1 MPRFVWVG
9 LAFCLIFAACREK
22 KGELKPL
29 TDAEE
34 LGLVLVDQPQ
44 LVTFSELQEDPE
56 RYKDQLIGVTGLYL
70 RLPAVECFP
79 QSGPGAE
86 WALISEDLRLD
97 AVGYEIVTRL
107 LPLDTLMTV
116 EGIFRLYEGPIGCGK
131 GAPPGTAWYLEVLRI
146 IEPNPLSGPIVVAP
160 GGIVPGSTSTPGG
173 PELSPVPPDGTSPPL
188 TTPGTLPPTATL
200 MPTGTSA
207 IFTATPTAT
216 SDATLSPTPEQ
227 TTTGTLIATATPS
240 SSPTGTL
247 TVTPTPSSSPSAT
260 STLVTT
266 PPIIVTP
273 TEGYPGPMTPTST
286 PEPY

>member
-1 MPRFVWVG
+1 MLRFVWVG
-9 LAFCLIFAACREK
+9 LTFCLIFAACREK

-29 TDAEE
+29 TGAEE
-34 LGLVLVDQPQ
+34 PGLVLVDQPQ

-79 QSGPGAE
+79 LSGPGAE
-86 WALISEDLRLD
+86 WALIAEDLRLD

-131 GAPPGTAWYLEVLRI
+131 GAPSGTAWYLEVLRI
-146 IEPNPLSGPIVVAP
+146 IEPNPLSGPIVRAP
-160 GGIVPGSTSTPGG
+160 GGLVPGATSIPGG
-173 PELSPVPPDGTSPPL
+173 PEISPVPPDGTPPL

-200 MPTGTSA
+200 MPTGTSTLA
-207 IFTATPTAT
+207 TTTPTAT
-216 SDATLSPTPEQ
+216 SDVALSPTPEQ
-227 TTTGTLIATATPS
+227 TTTGTLTVTATPS

-247 TVTPTPSSSPSAT
+247 TVTPTPSSSPT
-260 STLVTT
+260 PTLVTT

-273 TEGYPGPMTPTST
+273 TDGYPGPTTPTAT